1 MMAYQV
7 FGEDLFG
14 FGQCTIADRE
24 EESTV
29 QSNYSDLIRSKTT
42 HKSKPNRSYT
52 SQILPNH
59 AVFAVQITVPS
70 FRRMF
75 ESFPDIQVTRT

>member
-7 FGEDLFG
+7 FGEGLFG
-14 FGQCTIADRE
+14 FGKCTVADRE

-29 QSNYSDLIRSKTT
+29 QSSYQDLIHSKITQI
-42 HKSKPNRSYT
+42 KINRSYT

-59 AVFAVQITVPS
+59 AVFALQITVPS
-70 FRRMF
+70 FRKRF
-75 ESFPDIQVTRT
+75 EGFPDIQVTRT